1 MFKILKKEALSPDIF
16 LMDIEAPRVAQNA
29 NPGEFVIV
37 IPDEKG
43 ERIPLT
49 IVDYNKETGSVTIVF
64 QVVGMSSQKMAQFE
78 VGDSFLDFTGPLGC
92 ASDFIHWNDTQFE
105 NEKLLFVAG
114 GVGVAPIL
122 PQLKWLSLR
131 KGVKADLIVGAKS
144 LQNLVLLKELT
155 LYANHVYI
163 CTDDGSYGEKGL
175 VTNVLERLLAGE
187 VKYTRVITIGPMIMM
202 KYVSLMTKKFNVPT
216 IASLNSL
223 MVDGTGMCGA
233 CRVSVGGQ
241 IKFTCIDGPEF
252 DAHLINFEEA
262 MRRQNMYKTIEGRKA
277 IEFAE
282 LLEGHICHV
291 GGVSYD
297 EK

>member
-1 MFKILKKEALSPDIF
+1 MFKILKKEVLSPDIF
-16 LMDIEAPRVAQNA
+16 LMEIEAPRIAHSA
-29 NPGEFVIV
+29 NPGEFIIV

-49 IVDYNKETGSVTIVF
+49 IVDYDKETGSVTIVF

-78 VGDSFLDFTGPLGC
+78 VGDSFMDFTGPLGC
-92 ASDFIHWNDTQFE
+92 PSDFIHWSDDRFKR
-105 NEKLLFVAG
+105 EKLLFVAG

-122 PQLKWLSLR
+122 PQLKWLHLE

-144 LQNLVLLKELT
+144 ALNLVLLKELSQH
-155 LYANHVYI
+155 ANQLLI
-163 CTDDGSYGEKGL
+163 CTDDGSFGEKGL
-175 VTNVLERLLAGE
+175 VTNILERLLQSDSG
-187 VKYTRVITIGPMIMM
+187 YSRVITIGPMIMM
-202 KYVSLMTKKFNVPT
+202 KYVAMMTQKFNIPT

-233 CRVSVGGQ
+233 CRVTVGGQ
-241 IKFTCIDGPEF
+241 TKFTCVDGPEF
-252 DAHLINFEEA
+252 DAHLINFDEA

-282 LLEGHICHV
+282 LLEGHICHI
-291 GGVSYD
+291 GGVSH
-297 EK
+297 E